1 MAAPLTVL
9 EPTARRTA
17 PGADSAGRG
26 RSAAFG
32 RPGAAALAVLLAAL
46 LLAALA
52 VLLGGPAGSD
62 GGRAALR
69 DDATIVVGAP
79 ATLDPAAAGDAASAA
94 VIGALFE
101 TLTTYDADLVLRP
114 ALAARWSVDDD
125 GRRVVF
131 ELRPNLRFS
140 DGSPLTA
147 ADVVRSWFRVIDPGR
162 PSPLA
167 SLVDDVVGA
176 AAYRRGEI
184 RDPQA
189 VGIRAEGPDRIVV
202 DLLRPGADLPAI
214 VASPTFAVVPPNV
227 GRDPGALAP
236 GALVASGG
244 YRLTAA
250 TQSSLSL
257 EANAAYWAGPPAIR
271 RLRLVTDLGGRSP
284 VAVFEAGEVDYTPIA
299 PSDATWIA
307 WDRELGPALRS
318 VPALGLTYVGFD
330 TTRPPFDDARVR
342 RAFAWAVDWRRI
354 VELSGDG
361 SSPATSMVPPGI
373 PGRPEGDYGP
383 RYDPAAA
390 RRSLAEAGYPD
401 GVGFPPVAFVS
412 GGTGWEEAIVGELRA
427 TLGVPVSA
435 EIMPFDEYFARLEAD
450 PPAFWALSWIAD
462 YPGPN
467 DFLGLL
473 LGSGRTNNYG
483 GWSSAEFD
491 AAIEAALERL
501 DPAAARAAYEAAEAI
516 VARDVPVVPVAYG
529 DGWALARAGLLG
541 AGQNGLGSLRFA
553 GLAWGEP

>member
-1 MAAPLTVL
+1 MLGLVT
-9 EPTARRTA
+9 
-17 PGADSAGRG
+17 
-26 RSAAFG
+26 
-32 RPGAAALAVLLAAL
+32 GAA
-46 LLAALA
+46 
-52 VLLGGPAGSD
+52 GGPAGPAV
-62 GGRAALR
+62 GRAAAR
-69 DDATIVVGAP
+69 DEATIVVGSP
-79 ATLDPAAAGDAASAA
+79 ATLDPAAAGDATSAA

-101 TLTTYDADLVLRP
+101 TLTTYDANLVLRP
-114 ALAARWSVDDD
+114 ALAARWSVEDD

-147 ADVVRSWFRVIDPGR
+147 DDVVRSWFRVIDPGR

-176 AAYRRGEI
+176 AAYRRGEL
-184 RDPQA
+184 RDPGQ
-189 VGIRAEGPDRIVV
+189 VGIRALGRDRIVV

-214 VASPTFAVVPPNV
+214 VASPTFAVVPPAV
-227 GRDPGALAP
+227 GRDPATLAP
-236 GALVASGG
+236 GSFVASGG

-250 TQSSLSL
+250 GPTTLTL
-257 EANAAYWAGPPAIR
+257 EANPSYWAGEPAIR
-271 RLRLVTDLGGRSP
+271 RLQLVTDLGGRSP
-284 VAVFEAGEVDYTPIA
+284 VAVFEAGEVDYTPID

-318 VPALGLTYVGFD
+318 VPSLGVTYVGFD

-342 RAFAWAVDWRRI
+342 RAFAWAVNWRRI
-354 VELSGDG
+354 VELSADG

-383 RYDPAAA
+383 RYDPEAA
-390 RRSLAEAGYPD
+390 RRALAEAGYP
-401 GVGFPPVAFVS
+401 GGAGFPPVAFVS
-412 GGTGWEEAIVGELRA
+412 GGTGWEEAIVDELQA

-435 EIMPFDEYFARLEAD
+435 EIMPFDDYFARLDTD

-483 GWSSAEFD
+483 RWSSAAFD
-491 AAIEAALERL
+491 AAIEAALEHL
-501 DPAAARAAYEAAEAI
+501 DPAAARSGYEAAEAI
-516 VARDVPVVPVAYG
+516 VARDVPVIPVAYAN
-529 DGWALARAGLLG
+529 GWALARAGLLG

-553 GLAWGEP
+553 GLAWGEQ